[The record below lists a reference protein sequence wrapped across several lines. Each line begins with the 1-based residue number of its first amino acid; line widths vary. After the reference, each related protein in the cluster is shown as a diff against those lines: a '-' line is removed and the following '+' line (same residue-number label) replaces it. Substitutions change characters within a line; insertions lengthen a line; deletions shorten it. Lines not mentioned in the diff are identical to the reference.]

1 MFFSFVKQTEK
12 QSKRIEFRFKPKK
25 TFDCFEDTLLMDNW

>member
-12 QSKRIEFRFKPKK
+12 KY
-25 TFDCFEDTLLMDNW
+25 DCFEDTLAATTAMPPGWGVIL